1 MMNAAHHFNR
11 MFRSSV
17 QSVLKARLPRSLIL
31 AVVFAVTSCGSS
43 PTSPSA
49 AESAPQAAPAAPTA
63 PTGNGQRV
71 LFIGNSLTA
80 SNNLPAMIELL
91 ARETG
96 GAPISTRTIAEGGF
110 SLEDHW
116 NRGAAQR
123 AIAEG
128 GWSVVVLQQGP
139 SALPESQANLREYAQ
154 RFDAAIRR
162 AGSRPAL
169 YMVWPESQRAAVF
182 DDVVRSYTRAAEA
195 VDGLLY
201 PVGEAW
207 RAAWRRDSRLP
218 LYGPDGFH
226 PSATGTYLAALV
238 MYQQIS
244 GRSVI
249 GVPSPISSIDPATV
263 RVLQE
268 AAAEANARFARQ

>member
-1 MMNAAHHFNR
+1 
-11 MFRSSV
+11 
-17 QSVLKARLPRSLIL
+17 
-31 AVVFAVTSCGSS
+31 
-43 PTSPSA
+43 
-49 AESAPQAAPAAPTA
+49 
-63 PTGNGQRV
+63 

-80 SNNLPAMIELL
+80 TNNLPAMIELL

-96 GAPISTRTIAEGGF
+96 GSPISTQTIAEGGF

-116 NRGAAQR
+116 NRGVAQR
-123 AIAEG
+123 TIAEG

-154 RFDAAIRR
+154 RFDTAIRR
-162 AGSRPAL
+162 AGARPAL

-182 DDVVRSYTRAAEA
+182 DDVVQSYTRAAEA

-207 RAAWRRDSRLP
+207 RAAWRRDARLP
-218 LYGPDGFH
+218 LYGSDGFH
-226 PSATGTYLAALV
+226 PSPTGTYLAALV
-238 MYQQIS
+238 IYEQIS
-244 GRSVI
+244 GRTVV
-249 GVPSPISSIDPATV
+249 GLPSPLSSIDPATV